1 MKLLSTKTNLLFVFL
16 LFFNSLNSCDSK
28 PESQYK
34 YEKGFKN
41 YLSDVHDINNKII
54 NQIYYIVPLYSCS
67 PCVDKNLSFLS
78 SLNKMKNFKI
88 ILIGES
94 SKISHQSMVNSIT
107 KKHNTLFD
115 KENKAQFYELGLGK
129 PIIIHFENEIP
140 IHYQQIGDN
149 QINEIHD
156 YFNNLN
162 RIK

>member
-1 MKLLSTKTNLLFVFL
+1 MKLLSIKTNLSIFIL
-16 LFFNSLNSCDSK
+16 LFFVSLISCDSK

-34 YEKGFKN
+34 YEKDFKN
-41 YLSDVHDINNKII
+41 YLSDVHNLNNNII

-67 PCVDKNLSFLS
+67 PCVDKNLKFLS
-78 SLNKMKNFKI
+78 SLNKIKNFKI

-94 SKISHQSMVNSIT
+94 SRKSHQSMVNSIN
-107 KKHNTLFD
+107 KNHVTLFD

-149 QINEIHD
+149 QINEIYD
-156 YFNNLN
+156 YFNKLEQ
-162 RIK
+162 